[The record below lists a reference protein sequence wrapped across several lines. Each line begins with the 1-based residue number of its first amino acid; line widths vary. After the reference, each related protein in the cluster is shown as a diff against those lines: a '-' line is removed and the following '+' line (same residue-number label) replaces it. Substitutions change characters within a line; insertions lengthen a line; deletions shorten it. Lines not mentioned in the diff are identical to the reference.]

1 MDIFDLLEN
10 SPATWL
16 IASGILG
23 LMIGSFLNVVISR
36 LPRMME
42 ASWKQECALLLEQ
55 EPPAQEVLTL
65 SRPRSHCPKC
75 KTPIRAS
82 QNIPVLS
89 FMLLR
94 GRCKQCQARIPWQ
107 YPLVEMS
114 AGLIAVWSAVHFG
127 YGWQAVMAMV
137 LGWSLIALTV
147 IDARTQL
154 LPDSIVLPLLWLGL
168 LVNLFGLF
176 VPIEQAVAGAMAGYL
191 SLWVVYQAFKLLTG
205 KEGMGFGDFKL
216 FAALGAWMGWQQ
228 LPWIILA
235 SSAVGAAIG
244 IALMATKRLQQG
256 QPMPFGPYLAVAG
269 WLAFLYGNDF
279 AVWYFGMM
287 SA

>member
-1 MDIFDLLEN
+1 MNIFELLES

-16 IASGILG
+16 VVSGIVG
-23 LMIGSFLNVVISR
+23 LLIGSFLNVVISR

-42 ASWKQECALLLEQ
+42 ASWKQECALLMDVEH
-55 EPPAQEVLTL
+55 PAQDTLTL
-65 SRPRSHCPKC
+65 SHPRSHCPQC
-75 KTPIRAS
+75 KTPIRAW
-82 QNIPVLS
+82 QNIPVVS
-89 FMLLR
+89 FLLLR
-94 GRCKQCQARIPWQ
+94 GRCNHCANPIPWQ
-107 YPLVEMS
+107 YPLVEIA
-114 AGLIAVWSAVHFG
+114 AGLIALWAASHFG
-127 YGWQAVMAMV
+127 YGWQAATAML

-154 LPDSIVLPLLWLGL
+154 LPDAIVLPLLWLGL
-168 LVNLFGLF
+168 LVNLFEVF

-191 SLWVVYQAFKLLTG
+191 SLWLVYHAFKLLTG

-235 SSAVGAAIG
+235 SSAVGATIG

-256 QPMPFGPYLAVAG
+256 QPMPFGPYLAIAG
-269 WLAFLYGNDF
+269 WLAFLYGQDF
-279 AVWYFGMM
+279 AVWYFGKM
-287 SA
+287 AA

>member
-1 MDIFDLLEN
+1 MNIFELPES

-16 IASGILG
+16 VLSGLVG
-23 LMIGSFLNVVISR
+23 LLIGSFLNVVISR

-42 ASWKQECALLLEQ
+42 ASWKQECALLLDVEQ
-55 EPPAQEVLTL
+55 PAQDALTL
-65 SRPRSHCPKC
+65 SRPRSHCPQC
-75 KTPIRAS
+75 KTPIRAW
-82 QNIPVLS
+82 QNIPVVS
-89 FMLLR
+89 FLLLR
-94 GRCKQCQARIPWQ
+94 GRCNHCANPIPWQ
-107 YPLVEMS
+107 YPLVEIA
-114 AGLIAVWSAVHFG
+114 AGLIALWAASHFG
-127 YGWQAVMAMV
+127 YGWQAATAML

-154 LPDSIVLPLLWLGL
+154 LPDAIVLPLLWLGL
-168 LVNLFGLF
+168 LVNLFEVF

-191 SLWVVYQAFKLLTG
+191 SLWLVYHAFKLLTG

-235 SSAVGAAIG
+235 SSAVGATIG

-256 QPMPFGPYLAVAG
+256 QPMPFGPYLAIAG
-269 WLAFLYGNDF
+269 WLAFLYGQDF
-279 AVWYFGMM
+279 AVWYFGKM
-287 SA
+287 AA